1 MAKANS
7 ITTIDIGSQTVAGA
21 KFQSD
26 GSGGL
31 ILLGQHMSGIHGD
44 PSVESTRISQSSI
57 ALDDVVSNLGLS
69 KGAKCRY
76 SISGQSVFSRFVKI
90 PPVNEDKIDEMV
102 RFEVQ
107 QNVPIPIDQIAWDY
121 QVLGETVDGELEV
134 GLFAIKLDAINAVND
149 LVEDSGVVVNGVDID
164 SMALYNAFRYN
175 YPDLTESVLLVDIG
189 ARSTNLIYI
198 EGNKIFSRTIPMGG
212 ASVTSAIAK
221 DLGVTFLVAEEQK
234 IQDGFVALGGSY
246 AENPDQRVD
255 AISKVARTTMTRLH
269 AEIVRTNN
277 FYRSQQGGQ
286 APQMVLLAGG
296 GASLPYTVE
305 FFHDKLSLP
314 VEYFNALRN
323 VAVAESVDIED
334 VTAVGHRM
342 GEMVGL
348 ALREIG
354 ETPVKVDLVP
364 QAVAVRRE
372 VALRKPFLGTA
383 AACLLAALAAGAAY
397 QQLAANKLE
406 DKLVAMERVDRGIN
420 AIKRDLSSLDD
431 KIASIDKTRLPI
443 MQIAESRERWMGVI
457 DQLNKRFASDI
468 VWVTEVEPMIDGEP
482 VDDLGVIVAA
492 SEEPSSNGNAD
503 GDATNDVQIT
513 ELRVKGFWRDAPR
526 GQDLVNQIF
535 TDLQT
540 TKNDAIVLAEI
551 PPAEKSTRLQVTSR
565 DDDHYAWPFTMTLPL
580 ADPITVK

>member
-1 MAKANS
+1 MAKAHS

-21 KFQSD
+21 QFQGD

-31 ILLGQHMSGIHGD
+31 VLLGQHMSGIHGD

-57 ALDDVVSNLGLS
+57 ALDDVVANLGLGKRA
-69 KGAKCRY
+69 KGRY

-90 PPVNEDKIDEMV
+90 PPVSADKIDEMV

-121 QVLGETVDGELEV
+121 QVLGETAEGELEI

-164 SMALYNAFRYN
+164 SMALYNAYRFN
-175 YPDLTESVLLVDIG
+175 YPDLTETVLLVDIG
-189 ARSTNLIYI
+189 ARSTNLIYV
-198 EGNKIFSRTIPMGG
+198 EGDKIFSRTIPMGG

-269 AEIVRTNN
+269 SEIVRTNN
-277 FYRSQQGGQ
+277 FYRSQQGGK
-286 APQMVLLAGG
+286 APQLVLLAGG

-305 FFHDKLSLP
+305 FFHDKLNLP

-323 VAVAESVDIED
+323 VAVAEGVDIED
-334 VTAVGHRM
+334 VRTVGHRM

-354 ETPVKVDLVP
+354 DTPVKVDLVP

-372 VALRKPFLGTA
+372 VAARKPFLGTA
-383 AACLLAALAAGAAY
+383 VACVLAALAAGAAY

-406 DKLVAMERVDRGIN
+406 SKLVAMERVERGISG
-420 AIKRDLSSLDD
+420 IKSKLGALDNQ
-431 KIASIDKTRLPI
+431 IAKIDKTRLPI
-443 MQIAESRERWMGVI
+443 VEIADGRERWMGVI
-457 DQLNKRFASDI
+457 DQLNKQFASDI
-468 VWVTEVEPMIDGEP
+468 LWVTEVEPMIDGESI
-482 VDDLGVIVAA
+482 DDLGVIVSA
-492 SEEPSSNGNAD
+492 SELPPKNGNSD
-503 GDATNDVQIT
+503 SETEVKIT
-513 ELRVKGFWRDAPR
+513 ELRVKGFWRDAPK

-540 TKNDAIVLAEI
+540 AKNDAIVLAEI

-580 ADPITVK
+580 AEPITVK

>member
-21 KFQSD
+21 VFQSD
-26 GSGGL
+26 GAGGL

-44 PSVESTRISQSSI
+44 PSIESTRISQAAI
-57 ALDDVVSNLGLS
+57 ALDDVVNNLGLGKRS
-69 KGAKCRY
+69 RGRY
-76 SISGQSVFSRFVKI
+76 SISGQSIFSRFVKI
-90 PPVNEDKIDEMV
+90 PPVSADKIDEMV

-121 QVLGETVDGELEV
+121 QVFGQTGDGELEV

-149 LVEDSGVVVNGVDID
+149 LVEETGVIVNGVDID

-175 YPDLTESVLLVDIG
+175 YPDISECVLLVDIG
-189 ARSTNLIYI
+189 ARSTNLIYV
-198 EGNKIFSRTIPMGG
+198 EGAKIFSRTIPMGG

-269 AEIVRTNN
+269 SEIVRTNN
-277 FYRSQQGGQ
+277 FYRSQQGGK

-305 FFHDKLSLP
+305 FFQDKLNVS

-323 VAVAESVDIED
+323 VPVSEDVDLED

-342 GEMVGL
+342 GELVGL
-348 ALREIG
+348 ALREVG
-354 ETPVKVDLVP
+354 DTPVKVDLVP
-364 QAVAVRRE
+364 QAVAARRE
-372 VALRKPFLGTA
+372 VAARKPFLGTA
-383 AACLLAALAAGAAY
+383 AACLIAALAAGAVY
-397 QQLAANKLE
+397 QQMAANKLE
-406 DKLVAMERVDRGIN
+406 GKLVAMERVDRSISGIN
-420 AIKRDLSSLDD
+420 RELGKLDNEIAAID
-431 KIASIDKTRLPI
+431 KIRLPI
-443 MQIAESRERWMGVI
+443 VNIANGRERWMGVI
-457 DQLNKRFASDI
+457 DQLNKHFASDI
-468 VWVTEVEPMIDGEP
+468 LWVSEVEPLIAGEP
-482 VDDLGVIVAA
+482 VADLEKILAA
-492 SEEPSSNGNAD
+492 PQPPARGNANAD
-503 GDATNDVQIT
+503 SSSEVKIT
-513 ELRVKGFWRDAPR
+513 ELRIKGFWRDAPR

-535 TDLQT
+535 TDLQAA
-540 TKNDAIVLAEI
+540 KDNSIVLMEI
-551 PPAEKSTRLQVTSR
+551 PDAEKSIRLQVTSR

-580 ADPITVK
+580 ADPIPVR